1 MTLKVIIVNYNG
13 AQFIRACLDSV
24 IQQFQF
30 YHFNILVVDNA
41 SSDDSLDVLDEYSDH
56 ITLIKNKENVGFGN
70 AHNQLLDELDTPYI
84 WLLNNDTEFDRTID
98 IISPIISYLD
108 AHPLAVGL
116 SDFFKNQTIKY

>member
-1 MTLKVIIVNYNG
+1 MAHSLFGPAWIVLFSNSN
-13 AQFIRACLDSV
+13 FTP
-24 IQQFQF
+24 
-30 YHFNILVVDNA
+30 HFNILVVDNA

-108 AHPLAVGL
+108 VTHWPLG
-116 SDFFKNQTIKY
+116 FHQNY